1 MEKALMVPKKNA
13 RAWGSFCRQAI
24 FMNDTTAAL
33 TSCMKLFDFK
43 QMDLLSAEDKISVQ
57 IEQKL
62 EIASFI

>member
-1 MEKALMVPKKNA
+1 
-13 RAWGSFCRQAI
+13 
-24 FMNDTTAAL
+24 MNDTTAAL

>member
-1 MEKALMVPKKNA
+1 
-13 RAWGSFCRQAI
+13 
-24 FMNDTTAAL
+24 
-33 TSCMKLFDFK
+33 MKLFDFK

>member
-1 MEKALMVPKKNA
+1 MPA
-13 RAWGSFCRQAI
+13 REAHFVAKPSSWMTRLLLWPAAWNC
-24 FMNDTTAAL
+24 
-33 TSCMKLFDFK
+33 FDFK